1 MWEPGG
7 AALYLGLL
15 LFALHQSELKI
26 HNGFL
31 LLEGAARPRVSSD
44 AQALASASSKEPPGH
59 LWRVSRNMRFMFR
72 CPATGYVAQG
82 VVPSDKPGE
91 RPRYRLVRCTAC
103 KGVHFVD
110 PTTGEVIVTT
120 TKDRDYDNQTKT

>member
-1 MWEPGG
+1 MLG
-7 AALYLGLL
+7 AGRGRLYLGLL

-31 LLEGAARPRVSSD
+31 LLE
-44 AQALASASSKEPPGH
+44 GH

-120 TKDRDYDNQTKT
+120 TTDRDYDNQTKT